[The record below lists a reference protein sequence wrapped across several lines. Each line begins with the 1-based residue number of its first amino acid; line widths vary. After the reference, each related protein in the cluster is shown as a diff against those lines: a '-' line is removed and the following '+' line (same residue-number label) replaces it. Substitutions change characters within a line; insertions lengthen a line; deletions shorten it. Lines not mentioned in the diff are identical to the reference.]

1 MSKHNKANK
10 DHYVMGGRLSQD
22 DMARARMHQ
31 AEVSGRSKAK
41 ENVIGKNLDRSGA
54 PAPSRSRSGREE

>member
-22 DMARARMHQ
+22 DMARERMHQ
-31 AEVSGRSKAK
+31 AEISGRSKRK
-41 ENVIGKNLDRSGA
+41 ENVIGKSTTRSGA
-54 PAPSRSRSGREE
+54 PAPSRSRTSREE

>member
-10 DHYVMGGRLSQD
+10 NNYDMGGRLSQD
-22 DMARARMHQ
+22 DMARERMRQ
-31 AEVSGRSKAK
+31 AEISGRSKQK

-54 PAPSRSRSGREE
+54 PAPSRPRSAHEE

>member
-10 DHYVMGGRLSQD
+10 DHYMQAGRLSQD

-31 AEVSGRSKAK
+31 AQISGRAKSK
-41 ENVIGKNLDRSGA
+41 ENVIGKTRERDAPGA
-54 PAPSRSRSGREE
+54 SRPKSAPEE